1 VSLATRAG
9 DLYYAFRFV
18 KLLTTPFEETDAFK
32 LGLINSKGER
42 IKSEKINTSEKKT
55 AYTPFIRLGLNIKR
69 LLSKLP
75 GGSSTLSSYAAALY
89 LLREQYN
96 ISDKSLDKIIKHS
109 GLDPLDLLSESSS
122 WFLLDSGQL
131 SPGVYR
137 VRNEKVI
144 NETLDCVVKPK
155 DQIRVC
161 SNAYPVGNVYG
172 IDIYEAV
179 HIRTGKSVYVTVG
192 ELYK

>member
-1 VSLATRAG
+1 MSLATRAG